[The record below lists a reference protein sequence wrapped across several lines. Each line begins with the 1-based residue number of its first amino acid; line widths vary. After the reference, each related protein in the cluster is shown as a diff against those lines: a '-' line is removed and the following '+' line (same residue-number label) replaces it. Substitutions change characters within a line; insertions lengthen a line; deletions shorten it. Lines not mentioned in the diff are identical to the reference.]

1 MILTGWSHIG
11 ENMNNEKI
19 LKKKIEFYLI
29 TPIFVSLFLIL
40 MCGAMYFFDRKCAVI
55 ATVSVV
61 VVILIELLV
70 YVVTKKAV
78 MPTLIS
84 FSFEQGQIQ
93 KELLKELAIPYA
105 LLDTDGKILWGN
117 KLFVDKVGGG
127 SKKRIRKNISAFF
140 PQIGSEAFKAT
151 ETVNMELEYEGIEYM
166 VEMKKIIFDEVFQ
179 DEDAIVDAKGE
190 AIIAFYLHDVTELK
204 RYKQENFDQKLVAG
218 LIYIDNYDE
227 VMESTEEVRHSLVEA
242 LVDRRINMYL
252 ASIDAIGKKTDN
264 DKYLFV
270 CQQKYLPQLK
280 DTKFAILNEVKSI
293 NVGNEIPIT
302 LSIGIGSETDNF
314 AQAYEYAR
322 VAIGLALG
330 RGGDQAVIKYGDK
343 ISYFGGQSAGTEKS
357 TRVKARVKAQA
368 FKEILENKETV
379 LIMGHKRPDADAF
392 GAAVGVYRFVKTLG
406 KNAHIVLNEVTSAT
420 RPVVSGFQGNSLY
433 GDDMIINS
441 EYAISKVSP
450 TTLVVVVDV
459 NKPSMTECEE
469 LLDMA
474 SSVVVFDHH
483 RQTNEIIENATLSY
497 IEPYA
502 SSSCEMVAELLQ
514 YIDEKVKI
522 RQQEA
527 DAMYAGIM
535 IDTDNFLTKT
545 GVRTFEAASYL
556 RRNGADTVRVRKM
569 FRSGIYETKQ
579 LAEGIMNAETY
590 MGSFALSTVKPDGS
604 DAPTVIAA
612 KVANELLNID
622 GIRASF
628 VVTEKDGTAFV
639 SARSVDDIN
648 VQVIMEKLG
657 GGGHANVAG
666 AQLAGTTDILAI
678 IQIKEL
684 LETMYKEGDL

>member
-1 MILTGWSHIG
+1 
-11 ENMNNEKI
+11 MNNEKI
-19 LKKKIEFYLI
+19 LRKKIEFYLI
-29 TPIFVSLFLIL
+29 TPIFVSLFLVL
-40 MCGAMYFFDRKCAVI
+40 MCGALYFVDKKCAVI
-55 ATVSVV
+55 ATVAVV
-61 VVILIELLV
+61 LVILVESLV
-70 YVVTKKAV
+70 YVVTKRAV

-117 KLFVDKVGGG
+117 KLFVEQVGGG

-140 PQIGSEAFKAT
+140 PQIGTEVFKANDI
-151 ETVNMELEYEGIEYM
+151 VNMELELEGNQYM
-166 VEMKKIIFDEVFQ
+166 AELKRITFDEVFQ
-179 DEDAIVDAKGE
+179 DEDAIVDPKGE

-204 RYKQENFDQKLVAG
+204 KYKQENYDQKLVAG

-227 VMESTEEVRHSLVEA
+227 VMENTEEVRHSLVEA

-252 ASIDAIGKKTDN
+252 SSIDAIGKKTDN

-330 RGGDQAVIKYGDK
+330 RGGDQAVVKYGDK

-368 FKEILENKETV
+368 FKEILESKETV

-420 RPVVSGFQGNSLY
+420 RPLVNGFQGNSLY
-433 GDDMIINS
+433 GDDMIINN
-441 EYAISKVSP
+441 EYAISKVTP

-469 LLDMA
+469 LL
-474 SSVVVFDHH
+474 SLTNSVVVFDHH

-502 SSSCEMVAELLQ
+502 SSACEMVAEMLQ

-556 RRNGADTVRVRKM
+556 RRNGADTIRVRKM

-579 LAEGIMNAETY
+579 LAEGIMNAEIY
-590 MGSFALSTVKPDGS
+590 MDAFALSRVKPDGS
-604 DAPTVIAA
+604 DAPTVVAA
-612 KVANELLNID
+612 KVANDLLNVD

-628 VVTEKDGTAFV
+628 VVTEKGGTAYV

-666 AQLAGTTDILAI
+666 AQLEGTTDEQAL

-684 LETMYKEGDL
+684 LESMYKEGDL

>member
-1 MILTGWSHIG
+1 
-11 ENMNNEKI
+11 MNNEKI

-40 MCGAMYFFDRKCAVI
+40 MCGALYFVDKKCAVI
-55 ATVSVV
+55 ATVAVV
-61 VVILIELLV
+61 LVILVEALV
-70 YVVTKKAV
+70 YVVTKRAV
-78 MPTLIS
+78 MPTLIA

-117 KLFVDKVGGG
+117 TLFVEQVGGG

-140 PQIGSEAFKAT
+140 PQIGTEVFKSGD
-151 ETVNMELEYEGIEYM
+151 TVNMELELEGNQYVAEL
-166 VEMKKIIFDEVFQ
+166 KKITFDEVFQ
-179 DEDAIVDAKGE
+179 DDDAIVDPKGE

-204 RYKQENFDQKLVAG
+204 KYKQENYDQKLVAG

-227 VMESTEEVRHSLVEA
+227 VMENTEEVRHSLVEA

-252 ASIDAIGKKTDN
+252 SSIDAIGKKTDN

-330 RGGDQAVIKYGDK
+330 RGGDQAVVKYGDK

-368 FKEILENKETV
+368 FKEILESKETV

-420 RPVVSGFQGNSLY
+420 RPLVNGFQGNSLY
-433 GDDMIINS
+433 GDDMIINN
-441 EYAISKVSP
+441 EYAISKVTP

-469 LLDMA
+469 LL
-474 SSVVVFDHH
+474 SLTNSVVVFDHH

-497 IEPYA
+497 IEPFA
-502 SSSCEMVAELLQ
+502 SSACEMVAEMLQ

-579 LAEGIMNAETY
+579 LAEGIMNAEIY
-590 MGSFALSTVKPDGS
+590 MDSFALSRVKPDGS
-604 DAPTVIAA
+604 DAPTVVAA
-612 KVANELLNID
+612 KVANDLLNVD

-628 VVTEKDGTAFV
+628 VVTEKDKTAYV

-648 VQVIMEKLG
+648 VQVVMEKLG

-666 AQLAGTTDILAI
+666 AQLQGVSDEDALA
-678 IQIKEL
+678 QIREL
-684 LETMYKEGDL
+684 LESMYKEGDI

>member
-1 MILTGWSHIG
+1 
-11 ENMNNEKI
+11 MNNEKI
-19 LKKKIEFYLI
+19 LRKKIEFYLI
-29 TPIFVSLFLIL
+29 TPIFVSMFLIL
-40 MCGAMYFFDRKCAVI
+40 MCGALYFVDRRCAII
-55 ATVSVV
+55 ATVAVV
-61 VVILIELLV
+61 VVILVELLV

-117 KLFVDKVGGG
+117 TLFVEQVGGG

-140 PQIGSEAFKAT
+140 PQIGTEVFKAKD
-151 ETVNMELEYEGIEYM
+151 TVNMELELEGQHYVAELKRIT
-166 VEMKKIIFDEVFQ
+166 FHEVFQ
-179 DEDAIVDAKGE
+179 DEDSIVDPKGE

-204 RYKQENFDQKLVAG
+204 KYKQENYDQKLVAG

-227 VMESTEEVRHSLVEA
+227 VMENTEEVRHSLVEA

-302 LSIGIGSETDNF
+302 LSIGIGSESDNF

-368 FKEILENKETV
+368 FKEILESKETV

-420 RPVVSGFQGNSLY
+420 RPLVTGFQGNSLY

-469 LLDMA
+469 LLDLTN
-474 SSVVVFDHH
+474 SVVVFDHH

-497 IEPYA
+497 IEPFA
-502 SSSCEMVAELLQ
+502 SSACEMVAEMLQ

-569 FRSGIYETKQ
+569 FRSDMYETKQ
-579 LAEGIMNAETY
+579 LAEGIMNAEIY
-590 MGSFALSTVKPDGS
+590 MDSFALSRVKPDGS

-612 KVANELLNID
+612 KVANDLLNVD

-628 VVTEKDGTAFV
+628 VVTEKDGTAYV

-666 AQLAGTTDILAI
+666 AQLVGTADEIAI

>member
-1 MILTGWSHIG
+1 
-11 ENMNNEKI
+11 MNNEKI

-40 MCGAMYFFDRKCAVI
+40 MCGALYFVDQRAAVI
-55 ATVSVV
+55 ATVAVV
-61 VVILIELLV
+61 LVILVELLV

-117 KLFVDKVGGG
+117 KLFVDQVGGG

-140 PQIGSEAFKAT
+140 PQIGSEAFNAKA
-151 ETVNMELEYEGIEYM
+151 TVNMELELEGMQYVAEL
-166 VEMKKIIFDEVFQ
+166 KKITFHEVFQ
-179 DEDAIVDAKGE
+179 DEDAIVDPKGGD
-190 AIIAFYLHDVTELK
+190 IIAFYLHDVTELK

-227 VMESTEEVRHSLVEA
+227 VMENTEEVRHSLVEA

-252 ASIDAIGKKTDN
+252 SSIDAIGKKTDN

-368 FKEILENKETV
+368 FKEILESKETV

-502 SSSCEMVAELLQ
+502 SSSCEMVAEMLQ

-590 MGSFALSTVKPDGS
+590 MGFFAISKVKPDGS

-628 VVTEKDGTAFV
+628 VVTEKDGTAFI

-666 AQLAGTTDILAI
+666 AQLANTTDEVAI

>member
-1 MILTGWSHIG
+1 
-11 ENMNNEKI
+11 MNNEKI

-29 TPIFVSLFLIL
+29 TPIFVSMFLL
-40 MCGAMYFFDRKCAVI
+40 LVCGALYFVDRKSAII
-55 ATVSVV
+55 ATVAVV
-61 VVILIELLV
+61 LVILVELLV
-70 YVVTKKAV
+70 YVVTKRAV

-93 KELLKELAIPYA
+93 KQLLKELAIPYA

-117 KLFVDKVGGG
+117 KLFVENVGGG
-127 SKKRIRKNISAFF
+127 SKKRIRKNISTFF
-140 PQIGSEAFKAT
+140 PQIGTEVFKSEGV
-151 ETVNMELEYEGIEYM
+151 VNMELEYEGIQYM
-166 VEMKKIIFDEVFQ
+166 AELKKIHFDEVFQ
-179 DEDAIVDAKGE
+179 DEGDIVDPKGE

-204 RYKQENFDQKLVAG
+204 RYKQENYDQKLVAG

-227 VMESTEEVRHSLVEA
+227 VMENTEEVRHSLVEA

-280 DTKFAILNEVKSI
+280 ETKFAILSEVKSI

-368 FKEILENKETV
+368 FKEILESKETV

-392 GAAVGVYRFVKTLG
+392 GAAIGVYRFVKTLG

-420 RPVVSGFQGNSLY
+420 RPLVNGFMGNSLY
-433 GDDMIINS
+433 GDDFILNN
-441 EYAISKVSP
+441 EYAISKVNS

-469 LLDMA
+469 LLSLA

-483 RQTNEIIENATLSY
+483 RQTNEVIENATLSY

-502 SSSCEMVAELLQ
+502 SSACEMVAEMLQ

-569 FRSGIYETKQ
+569 FRSDISETKQ
-579 LAEGIMNAETY
+579 LAEGIMNAEIFKDA
-590 MGSFALSTVKPDGS
+590 FALSTVRPDGS
-604 DAPTVIAA
+604 DAPTVVAA
-612 KVANELLNID
+612 KVANELLD
-622 GIRASF
+622 VEGIRASF
-628 VVTEKDGTAFV
+628 VATDKDGTTYV

-666 AQLAGTTDILAI
+666 AQLKGSTDQLAL

-684 LETMYKEGDL
+684 LTEMYEQGDI

>member
-1 MILTGWSHIG
+1 
-11 ENMNNEKI
+11 MNNEKI
-19 LKKKIEFYLI
+19 LKKKIDFYLI
-29 TPIFVSLFLIL
+29 TPIFVSMFLL
-40 MCGAMYFFDRKCAVI
+40 LVCGALYFVDRRSAVI
-55 ATVSVV
+55 ATVAVAL
-61 VVILIELLV
+61 VILVELLV
-70 YVVTKKAV
+70 YVVTKRAV

-117 KLFVDKVGGG
+117 TLFVEKVGGG
-127 SKKRIRKNISAFF
+127 SKKRIRKNISTFF
-140 PQIGSEAFKAT
+140 PQIGT
-151 ETVNMELEYEGIEYM
+151 EVFNAEGVVNMELEYEGIQYM
-166 VEMKKIIFDEVFQ
+166 AELKKIHFDEVFQ
-179 DEDAIVDAKGE
+179 DDGDIVDPKGE

-204 RYKQENFDQKLVAG
+204 KYKQENYDQKLVAG

-227 VMESTEEVRHSLVEA
+227 VMENTEEVRHSLVEA

-280 DTKFAILNEVKSI
+280 DTKFAILSEVKSI

-368 FKEILENKETV
+368 FKEILESKETV

-392 GAAVGVYRFVKTLG
+392 GAAIGVYRFVKTLG

-420 RPVVSGFQGNSLY
+420 RPLVNGFMGNSLY
-433 GDDMIINS
+433 GDDFILNN
-441 EYAISKVSP
+441 EYAISKVNS

-469 LLDMA
+469 LLSLA

-497 IEPYA
+497 VEPYA
-502 SSSCEMVAELLQ
+502 SSACEMVAEMLQ

-569 FRSGIYETKQ
+569 FRSDIAETKQ
-579 LAEGIMNAETY
+579 LAEGIMNAEIFKNA
-590 MGSFALSTVKPDGS
+590 FALSTVKPDGS
-604 DAPTVIAA
+604 DAPTVVAA
-612 KVANELLNID
+612 KVANELLD
-622 GIRASF
+622 VEGIRASF
-628 VVTEKDGTAFV
+628 VVTDKDGTTYV

-666 AQLAGTTDILAI
+666 AQLKGSTDQLAL

-684 LETMYKEGDL
+684 LTEMYEQGDI